1 LEQLLVLMRD
11 LQDLL
16 LKVLL
21 VPPPVHL
28 HLHKQG
34 ALQQLL
40 LLLFLLLLVPVLGAL
55 WWPAQ
60 KGRGAPWLVLLL

>member
-28 HLHKQG
+28 HLHTQG
-34 ALQQLL
+34 ALQLL
-40 LLLFLLLLVPVLGAL
+40 LLLFLLPLLPVLGAL